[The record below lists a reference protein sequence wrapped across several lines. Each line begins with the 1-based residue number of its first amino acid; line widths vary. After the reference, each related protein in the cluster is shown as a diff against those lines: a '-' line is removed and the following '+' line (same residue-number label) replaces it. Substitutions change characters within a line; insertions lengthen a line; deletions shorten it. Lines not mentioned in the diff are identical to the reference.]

1 MDTID
6 TRGFYENYVNAIN
19 NHDFDRMEAFYSR
32 SIRFQLYDTVQ
43 NFDALIDGLSGI
55 NSAFPD
61 WHWKVLEVL
70 FDGKLITAR
79 YADTGTHMGL
89 FQGIEPTGAEGAGP
103 GVRRVSDR
111 RRSDRRDVV
120 VAGRQGCDPSTLVSS
135 PHKARSGPT
144 R

>member
-1 MDTID
+1 MDAID

-43 NFDALIDGLSGI
+43 NFDALIDGLRGI

-79 YADTGTHMGL
+79 FADTGTHMGL
-89 FQGIEPTGAEGAGP
+89 FQGIEPTGRKVHALEFA
-103 GVRRVSDR
+103 VYRIVDDR
-111 RRSDRRDVV
+111 IGEMWSSLDVRDVI
-120 VAGRQGCDPSTLVSS
+120 RQLS
-135 PHKARSGPT
+135 
-144 R
+144 